1 MSIADIARPLSPS
14 SAEPSPPRRR
24 RVGGWIAITIVL
36 VVVGLLGAALSGV
49 AQWDRRDTLDP
60 DSAGPD
66 GGRALAHLLSDR
78 GVTVSVVR
86 DRAAALAAAR
96 AGGAT
101 LLLPDS
107 PYLSDAVFTELAD
120 AADAVVVA
128 QPQSRGVRLL
138 FPGARVAG
146 YGDATPVAPACS
158 LPAARRSGAIVAGA
172 VFTSR
177 GDVTSCYTSGDGAAL
192 LQRRDGDR
200 RITVIDA
207 SELFTNAHLAEHGN
221 AALGVN
227 LLGALRTVVWYVP
240 TAADSDRTG
249 AAPSIG
255 DLTPGWVSPAI
266 ALLLIAGLVAGLWRG
281 RRFGPLVSETLPVTV
296 RAAETTEGRAR
307 LYARSRDAVH
317 AADRLRVGALRRLA
331 RLLAL
336 GPAAS
341 ADEISDAVAD
351 RVATPRAVIRDILID
366 GVPRSDRELVA
377 LSDRLRDL
385 EAAVRAAVRSPGAVP
400 AESERNRP

>member
-1 MSIADIARPLSPS
+1 RERPAGDQPTLLATVITFSILS
-14 SAEPSPPRRR
+14 
-24 RVGGWIAITIVL
+24 
-36 VVVGLLGAALSGV
+36 GLLTYSFM
-49 AQWDRRDTLDP
+49 
-60 DSAGPD
+60 GPNFIRFRKLWPM
-66 GGRALAHLLSDR
+66 GTITR
-78 GVTVSVVR
+78 GYV
-86 DRAAALAAAR
+86 
-96 AGGAT
+96 
-101 LLLPDS
+101 LP
-107 PYLSDAVFTELAD
+107 LH
-120 AADAVVVA
+120 
-128 QPQSRGVRLL
+128 
-138 FPGARVAG
+138 
-146 YGDATPVAPACS
+146 PA
-158 LPAARRSGAIVAGA
+158 
-172 VFTSR
+172 
-177 GDVTSCYTSGDGAAL
+177 
-192 LQRRDGDR
+192 
-200 RITVIDA
+200 
-207 SELFTNAHLAEHGN
+207 
-221 AALGVN
+221 
-227 LLGALRTVVWYVP
+227 
-240 TAADSDRTG
+240 
-249 AAPSIG
+249 
-255 DLTPGWVSPAI
+255 PAI

-351 RVATPRAVIRDILID
+351 RVATPRAVVRDILID